1 MHSLQGGEAGN
12 LLAMNSPFVHDAAL
26 LIFRV
31 VLGLV
36 FIVHGIDKLFFPGMD
51 DTIGQFSAW
60 GIPQPQVFGWV
71 VAIGELVAGAMLVIG
86 LLATFAAG
94 MLAILCALSVY
105 FVHLGNGVFVE
116 EGGFEYT
123 AVLCVALLM
132 IVVFGSGRAS
142 LDGVLSRVE
151 S

>member
-1 MHSLQGGEAGN
+1 
-12 LLAMNSPFVHDAAL
+12 MNSPIVRDGAL

-36 FIVHGIDKLFFPGMD
+36 FIAHGIDKFFFPGMD

-60 GIPQPQVFGWV
+60 GIPQPQIFAWV
-71 VAIGELVAGAMLVIG
+71 VAVGELAAGTMMVIG

-94 MLAILCALSVY
+94 MLALLSALSIY
-105 FVHLGNGVFVE
+105 FVHFKNGLFIE
-116 EGGFEYT
+116 EGGFEYA

-132 IVVFGSGRAS
+132 VVVFGSGRAS

>member
-1 MHSLQGGEAGN
+1 
-12 LLAMNSPFVHDAAL
+12 MNSPILRDAAL
-26 LIFRV
+26 FLFRV

-36 FIVHGIDKLFFPGMD
+36 FIAHGVDKLFFPGMD

-60 GIPQPQVFGWV
+60 GIPQPQIMAWI
-71 VAIGELVAGAMLVIG
+71 VAMGELIAGALLVIG

-94 MLAILCALSVY
+94 MLAVLSALAAY
-105 FVHLGNGVFVE
+105 FVHFGNGVFVE
-116 EGGFEYT
+116 DGGFEYT
-123 AVLCVALLM
+123 LVLCVALLM

>member
-1 MHSLQGGEAGN
+1 
-12 LLAMNSPFVHDAAL
+12 MNSPFVRDATL

-36 FIVHGIDKLFFPGMD
+36 FIAHGIDKLFFPGMD

-60 GIPQPQVFGWV
+60 GIPQAQIFGWV
-71 VAIGELVAGAMLVIG
+71 VAIGELAAGALLVIG

-94 MLAILCALSVY
+94 MLALLSALSIY
-105 FVHLGNGVFVE
+105 FVHVSNGFFVE
-116 EGGFEYT
+116 EGGVEYA

-132 IVVFGSGRAS
+132 VVVFGSGRAS

>member
-1 MHSLQGGEAGN
+1 MPGQPGN
-12 LLAMNSPFVHDAAL
+12 LIAMNSPIVRDAAL

-36 FIVHGIDKLFFPGMD
+36 FIAHGVDKLFFPGMD

-60 GIPQPQVFGWV
+60 DVPQPQIFGWV
-71 VAIGELVAGAMLVIG
+71 VAIGELLAGAMLVIG
-86 LLATFAAG
+86 LLTTFAAG
-94 MLAILCALSVY
+94 ILALMCALAVY
-105 FVHLGNGVFVE
+105 FVHLGNGVFVAD
-116 EGGFEYT
+116 GGFEY
-123 AVLCVALLM
+123 AVVLCVALLM

-142 LDGVLSRVE
+142 LDGVLNRVE

>member
-1 MHSLQGGEAGN
+1 
-12 LLAMNSPFVHDAAL
+12 MNSPLVRDATL

-36 FIVHGIDKLFFPGMD
+36 FIAHGIDKFFFPGMD

-60 GIPQPQVFGWV
+60 GIPRSQVWAWV
-71 VAIGELVAGAMLVIG
+71 VAIGELAAGVMLVIG

-94 MLAILCALSVY
+94 MLALLSASSIY
-105 FVHLGNGVFVE
+105 FVHFSNGFFVE
-116 EGGFEYT
+116 EGGFEYA

-142 LDGVLSRVE
+142 LDGVL
-151 S
+151 

>member
-1 MHSLQGGEAGN
+1 
-12 LLAMNSPFVHDAAL
+12 MNSPIVRDAAL

-36 FIVHGIDKLFFPGMD
+36 FIAHGVDKLFFPGMD

-60 GIPQPQVFGWV
+60 GVPQPQIFGWV
-71 VAIGELVAGAMLVIG
+71 VAVGELAAGTMLVIG

-94 MLAILCALSVY
+94 MLAVLCALSVY
-105 FVHLGNGVFVE
+105 FVHFGNGFFVE

-123 AVLCVALLM
+123 VVLCVALLM
-132 IVVFGSGRAS
+132 VVVFGSGRAS

>member
-1 MHSLQGGEAGN
+1 
-12 LLAMNSPFVHDAAL
+12 MNSPIVRDAAL

-60 GIPQPQVFGWV
+60 SIPQPQIFAWV
-71 VAIGELVAGAMLVIG
+71 VAIGELVAGALLVIG

-94 MLAILCALSVY
+94 MLAVLSALSVY
-105 FVHLGNGVFVE
+105 FVHFNNGFFVE
-116 EGGFEYT
+116 DGGFEYT
-123 AVLCVALLM
+123 VVLCVALLM
-132 IVVFGSGRAS
+132 IVVFGSGRVS
-142 LDGVLSRVE
+142 LDGVLNRVE